1 MVKPPT
7 PHLLQLPEAP
17 AHLTGPV
24 KAWRQPVLI
33 QTYAPHAP
41 TPNPMFLETR
51 VYQGS
56 SGRVY
61 PLPFFDRIAA
71 VPGPRV
77 WDALHIEND
86 FIRVMILP
94 ELGGRIHIGYDKIA
108 GYDFFYRQNV
118 IKPALVGLA
127 GPWASGGV
135 ELNWPQHHRP
145 ATFMP
150 VETEI
155 EHHIDASITVWC
167 SDHDPMQ
174 RMKGMHGVRLYPDRA
189 LLELNVRL
197 FNRTPYTQT
206 FLWWANVAA
215 RVHER
220 YQSFFPPDV
229 GFVADHAKRAITH
242 FPLSDRP
249 YYGVDYPMRA
259 CDGVRDAEQPDAF
272 RPDGSYPAN
281 DLSWYAN
288 IPVPTSY
295 MAVGSEGDYFGG
307 YDHVRQAGLV
317 HVANHHVAPGKKQW
331 TWGNQEFGYAWD
343 RNLTDADGPY
353 IELMAGVFTDNQ
365 PDFSFLAPWETKTF
379 TQAWI
384 PIHAVGIPCTANEA
398 AVLSLTQDNGQ
409 IRIGLQ
415 VTRDMPKLEI
425 SLRVRNSEIIRW
437 PVDARAGKPLLVE
450 APIPESMDPAEL
462 AVTLYSH
469 AQILIAYDPAAVTP
483 ARTPTTAQE
492 PPQPKDVASME
503 ELYLTGLHLDQYRHA
518 TRLPEAYWRE
528 ALRRDPDDSRVNNAM
543 GLWHLHRGEL
553 DAAGGHFGRAI
564 ARLTRLNPNPRD
576 GEPHYNLGL
585 VQRLRGDF
593 KKAYDAFYKA
603 TWNAAWRGPAYFAL
617 AEIDSMRG
625 DWERARDHLRRSLA
639 AEADNLNAR
648 NLLVVALDH
657 LSRHEEAQEAHLA
670 LRGLDPLD
678 VASRWRDGI
687 RPATTQDQLDL
698 AFDMLRAG
706 LREEALRVLTC
717 REGDNGARSPILL
730 FTRAMVE
737 AESDQSKMHA
747 ALENAEQADLTLC
760 FPSRLEEMLIL
771 QRAIAVKPDSGSA
784 HYLLGNFLYDRRR
797 HQEAIHH
804 WREAARL
811 RPDFPTVWRNLG
823 IALFNILH
831 DTAGARAAFDQAAAL
846 APSDGRI
853 LYERD
858 QLWKKLGERPERR
871 LQELNLHGP
880 IVVTRDDLSIERAT
894 LLNQLGRPPEALE
907 LLLQRQFQP
916 WEGGEGLV
924 LAQYVRG
931 RLLLGRAALTQGM
944 AKEALAHFEAARKVP
959 HNLGEA
965 RHPLASQSDIDY
977 WIGETHAALGDHRA
991 AKAAWKGATRQPGDF
1006 QQMAVRAVSDMTYW
1020 TGRAQ
1025 LRLGNEAEARSVF
1038 EAILSHADDLE
1049 RTEPRID
1056 YFATSL
1062 PNMLLFVDDLEM
1074 RNQIMARLLRAQAFF
1089 GLGRIAEAEEL
1100 LKSILG
1106 DDCNN
1111 IKAADLLEEINS
1123 SRTGGRSHA

>member
-1 MVKPPT
+1 M
-7 PHLLQLPEAP
+7 
-17 AHLTGPV
+17 
-24 KAWRQPVLI
+24 
-33 QTYAPHAP
+33 
-41 TPNPMFLETR
+41 
-51 VYQGS
+51 
-56 SGRVY
+56 
-61 PLPFFDRIAA
+61 
-71 VPGPRV
+71 
-77 WDALHIEND
+77 
-86 FIRVMILP
+86 
-94 ELGGRIHIGYDKIA
+94 
-108 GYDFFYRQNV
+108 
-118 IKPALVGLA
+118 
-127 GPWASGGV
+127 
-135 ELNWPQHHRP
+135 
-145 ATFMP
+145 
-150 VETEI
+150 
-155 EHHIDASITVWC
+155 
-167 SDHDPMQ
+167 
-174 RMKGMHGVRLYPDRA
+174 
-189 LLELNVRL
+189 
-197 FNRTPYTQT
+197 
-206 FLWWANVAA
+206 
-215 RVHER
+215 
-220 YQSFFPPDV
+220 
-229 GFVADHAKRAITH
+229 
-242 FPLSDRP
+242 
-249 YYGVDYPMRA
+249 
-259 CDGVRDAEQPDAF
+259 
-272 RPDGSYPAN
+272 
-281 DLSWYAN
+281 
-288 IPVPTSY
+288 
-295 MAVGSEGDYFGG
+295 
-307 YDHVRQAGLV
+307 
-317 HVANHHVAPGKKQW
+317 
-331 TWGNQEFGYAWD
+331 
-343 RNLTDADGPY
+343 
-353 IELMAGVFTDNQ
+353 
-365 PDFSFLAPWETKTF
+365 
-379 TQAWI
+379 
-384 PIHAVGIPCTANEA
+384 
-398 AVLSLTQDNGQ
+398 
-409 IRIGLQ
+409 
-415 VTRDMPKLEI
+415 
-425 SLRVRNSEIIRW
+425 
-437 PVDARAGKPLLVE
+437 
-450 APIPESMDPAEL
+450 
-462 AVTLYSH
+462 
-469 AQILIAYDPAAVTP
+469 
-483 ARTPTTAQE
+483 
-492 PPQPKDVASME
+492 
-503 ELYLTGLHLDQYRHA
+503 
-518 TRLPEAYWRE
+518 
-528 ALRRDPDDSRVNNAM
+528 
-543 GLWHLHRGEL
+543 
-553 DAAGGHFGRAI
+553 
-564 ARLTRLNPNPRD
+564 
-576 GEPHYNLGL
+576 

-991 AKAAWKGATRQPGDF
+991 AKAAWKGATCQPGDF

>member
-1 MVKPPT
+1 MVKTPA

-24 KAWRQPVLI
+24 KAWRQPVSI
-33 QTYAPHAP
+33 ETYTPQAP

-61 PLPFFDRIAA
+61 PLPFFDRIATEP
-71 VPGPRV
+71 VPRL

-86 FIRVMILP
+86 FIRVMVLP

-135 ELNWPQHHRP
+135 EFNWPQHHRP

-155 EHHIDASITVWC
+155 EHHADGSATLWC

-197 FNRTPYTQT
+197 FNRTRFTQT

-215 RVHER
+215 RVHGR

-229 GFVADHAKRAITH
+229 GFVADHAKRAITR
-242 FPLSDRP
+242 FALSDRP
-249 YYGVDYPMRA
+249 YYGVDYPARVR
-259 CDGVRDAEQPDAF
+259 DGVPDAEQPAAL

-295 MAVGSEGDYFGG
+295 MAVGSEADYFGG
-307 YDHVRQAGLV
+307 YDHARQAGLV
-317 HVANHHVAPGKKQW
+317 HVANHHIAPGKKQW

-343 RNLTDADGPY
+343 RSLTEADGPY
-353 IELMAGVFTDNQ
+353 IELMAGVYTDNQ
-365 PDFSFLAPWETKTF
+365 PDFSFLAPWETKAF
-379 TQAWI
+379 TQTWI
-384 PIHAVGIPCTANEA
+384 PIHAIGIPRAANEA
-398 AVLSLTQDNGQ
+398 AAVSLTEDNGE

-415 VTRDMPKLEI
+415 VTQDMPKLEI
-425 SLRVRNSEIIRW
+425 ALRAGGAELMRW
-437 PVDARAGKPLLVE
+437 PIGARAGRPLFVE
-450 APIPESMDPAEL
+450 APLPASVDPAGL
-462 AVTLYSH
+462 AVTVYRDG
-469 AQILIAYDPAAVTP
+469 QILIAYDPAKIAP
-483 ARTPTTAQE
+483 ARTPAAAQE
-492 PPQPKDVASME
+492 PPLPKDVASVE
-503 ELYLTGLHLDQYRHA
+503 ELYLTGLHLEQYRHA
-518 TRLPEAYWRE
+518 TRRPEAYWQE

-543 GLWHLHRGEL
+543 GLWHLQRGEF
-553 DAAGGHFGRAI
+553 DAAAEHLGRAV

-576 GEPHYNLGL
+576 GEPYYNLGL
-585 VQRLRGDF
+585 VQRLRGED
-593 KKAYDAFYKA
+593 KQAYDAFYKA
-603 TWNAAWRGPAYFAL
+603 TWNAAWRAPAYLGL
-617 AEIDSMRG
+617 AEIDGMRG
-625 DWERARDHLRRSLA
+625 DWERARDNLLRSLA

-648 NLLVVALDH
+648 NLLVVALDR
-657 LSRHEEAQEAHLA
+657 LGRHEEARQLHLA
-670 LRGLDPLD
+670 LRALDALD
-678 VASRWRDGI
+678 VASRWHAGI
-687 RPATTQDQLDL
+687 EPATAQDQLDL
-698 AFDMLRAG
+698 TFDMLRAG
-706 LREEALRVLTC
+706 RREEALRVLTC
-717 REGDNGARSPILL
+717 RDEDRPSPMLL
-730 FTRAMVE
+730 FVRAMVE
-737 AESDQSKMHA
+737 AELGRGEA
-747 ALENAEQADLTLC
+747 YAVLENAEKVDLTLC
-760 FPSRLEEMLIL
+760 FPSRLEEMQIL
-771 QRAIAVKPDSGSA
+771 QRAIAVKPDGASA

-804 WREAARL
+804 WREASRL

-823 IALFNILH
+823 IALFNVLH
-831 DTAGARAAFDQAAAL
+831 DAAGARAAFDRAAAL

-871 LQELNLHGP
+871 LQELELYHP
-880 IVVTRDDLSIERAT
+880 IVAARDDLSVERAT
-894 LLNQLGRPPEALE
+894 LLNRLGRSAEALDF
-907 LLLQRQFQP
+907 LLQRQFQP

-924 LAQYVRG
+924 LAQYVRAH
-931 RLLLGRAALTQGM
+931 LKLGQTALVQGM
-944 AKEALAHFEAARKVP
+944 AKEALAHFQAAKQVP

-965 RHPLASQSDIDY
+965 RHPLASQSDIAY
-977 WIGETHAALGDHRA
+977 WIAEAHAALGDPRA
-991 AKAAWKGATRQPGDF
+991 ARAAWEEATRRPGDF
-1006 QQMAVRAVSDMTYW
+1006 QQMAVQAVSDMTHW
-1020 TGRAQ
+1020 AARAQ
-1025 LRLGNEAEARSVF
+1025 LRLGHEAEARSIF
-1038 EAILSHADDLE
+1038 EAILSYADELE
-1049 RTEPRID
+1049 RSEPRVD

-1062 PNMLLFVDDLEM
+1062 PNMLLFTDDLGM
-1074 RNQIMARLLRAQAFF
+1074 RNRIMARLLRAQAFT
-1089 GLGRIAEAEEL
+1089 GLNRAAQAEEI
-1100 LKSILG
+1100 LKSILA

-1111 IKAADLLEEINS
+1111 IMAADLLEEINTS
-1123 SRTGGRSHA
+1123 GIGDRSHA